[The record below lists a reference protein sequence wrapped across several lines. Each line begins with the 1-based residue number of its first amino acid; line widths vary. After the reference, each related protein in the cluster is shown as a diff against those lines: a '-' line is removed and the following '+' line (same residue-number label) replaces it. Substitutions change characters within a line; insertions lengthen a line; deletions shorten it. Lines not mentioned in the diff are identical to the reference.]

1 MIKLFFLCIILFSPC
16 LFTVEAWKVV
26 QNLPEREKEPGFITE
41 KLLLEDVKKRSV
53 KAYLRYPNTED
64 YTENDMIIYVPPD
77 RTINVWEINRAF
89 VRKAMDSLKDH
100 FDKQDGT
107 GENSLRDHKKRKTL
121 SLRGSR
127 AA

>member
-1 MIKLFFLCIILFSPC
+1 MIKFFFLCLILLSQR
-16 LFTVEAWKVV
+16 LFTIEAWKVV

-41 KLLLEDVKKRSV
+41 KLILEDVKKRSV
-53 KAYLRYPNTED
+53 KAYLRYPNSED

-77 RTINVWEINRAF
+77 RTINMWEINRAF

-100 FDKQDGT
+100 FDKQNGT
-107 GENSLRDHKKRKTL
+107 TEISLHDHKKRKTL